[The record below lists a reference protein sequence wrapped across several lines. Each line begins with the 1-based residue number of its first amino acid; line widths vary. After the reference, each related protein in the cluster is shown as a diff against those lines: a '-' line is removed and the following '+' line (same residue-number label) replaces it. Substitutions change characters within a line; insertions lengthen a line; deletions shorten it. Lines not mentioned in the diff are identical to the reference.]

1 MLKKAPLA
9 RLKSKPRLMLAALCI
24 SALAGCAGPPAL
36 TRTEAPEP
44 AQPLYAGMG
53 MHRYPVSTR
62 IPEAQRYFDQGLV
75 LAYGFNHREAAQ
87 SFREAYRLDPECA
100 MCYWGEA
107 LVLGPNINAPM
118 TPADVPIAYR
128 SLQKAQALA
137 KSATAKEQ
145 ALISALAQRYSE
157 NAAADR
163 KPLDE
168 AYAKAMRGV
177 AARFPD
183 DADIAA
189 LFAEALMDLHPWNF
203 WTGQGKAQPWTPEIV
218 ATLERALT
226 IDADNPLANHL
237 YIHALEASPEA
248 AKALPSARRLPSLV
262 PGSGHL
268 VHMPAHIYIRIG
280 HYRDAILANQQ
291 AVKVDKDYLS
301 HAHPVEGIYTLAYV
315 PHNYHFLW
323 SAAIK
328 TGQKRLA
335 TQAAADTSAH
345 VSQDMLREPALTGT
359 LQHFLSIPLY
369 TKALF
374 GDWDEIIDEPAPPS
388 DLLYL
393 SAVWHYARGMA
404 FLRKDNVKAAQ
415 QELAHLAQILDN
427 PAIATMTLSEMNP
440 VTKILGIA
448 SEMLQGEIAALR
460 KDYVNAIAHL
470 QRAVEIEDGLNY
482 IEPKE
487 WYLPPRQVLGAVLLE
502 AGKAPEAEEAYRQDL
517 RHHPQNGWSLY
528 GLVLSLFE
536 QGKVKEAESVKKQFA
551 GVWSDADVTL
561 TGSRF

>member
-24 SALAGCAGPPAL
+24 SALAGCAGPS
-36 TRTEAPEP
+36 TQTSAPKP
-44 AQPLYAGMG
+44 GQPLYAGMG
-53 MHRYPVSTR
+53 MHRYPVSTQ
-62 IPEAQRYFDQGLV
+62 IPEAQRYFDQGLI
-75 LAYGFNHREAAQ
+75 LAYGFNHLEAARA
-87 SFREAYRLDPECA
+87 FREAYRLDPECA

-118 TPADVPIAYR
+118 APADVPIAYR

-137 KSATAKEQ
+137 ENATPKEQ

-157 NAAADR
+157 NTAADR
-163 KPLDE
+163 KSLDE

-183 DADIAA
+183 DADVLA

-203 WTGQGKAQPWTPEIV
+203 WTGQSKAQPWTPEIV

-301 HAHPVEGIYTLAYV
+301 HAHHAEGIYTLAYV

-335 TQAAADTSAH
+335 EQAAADTAAH

-374 GDWDEIIDEPAPPS
+374 GDWDGIIDEPAPPP

-393 SAVWHYARGMA
+393 TGVWHYSRGMA
-404 FLRKDNVKAAQ
+404 FLRKGNAKTAQ
-415 QELAHLAQILDN
+415 QELAHLEQILDN
-427 PAIATMTLSEMNP
+427 PAIATMALSEMNP

-448 SEMLQGEIAALR
+448 SEMLQGEIAAQR
-460 KDYVNAIAHL
+460 KDYGKAIAHL

-502 AGKAPEAEEAYRQDL
+502 AGKAPEAEQAYRQDL
-517 RHHPQNGWSLY
+517 RYHPQNGWSLY

-551 GVWSDADVTL
+551 AVWSDADVTL

>member
-1 MLKKAPLA
+1 
-9 RLKSKPRLMLAALCI
+9 
-24 SALAGCAGPPAL
+24 
-36 TRTEAPEP
+36 
-44 AQPLYAGMG
+44 
-53 MHRYPVSTR
+53 
-62 IPEAQRYFDQGLV
+62 
-75 LAYGFNHREAAQ
+75 
-87 SFREAYRLDPECA
+87 

-118 TPADVPIAYR
+118 APADVPVAYR
-128 SLQKAQALA
+128 ALKQAQALA
-137 KSATAKEQ
+137 DTATEKEQ
-145 ALISALAQRYSE
+145 TLISALAQRYQE
-157 NAAADR
+157 TAPADR

-168 AYAKAMRGV
+168 AYAKAMREV
-177 AARFPD
+177 SARFPD

-189 LFAEALMDLHPWNF
+189 LYAEALMDLHPWNF
-203 WTGQGKAQPWTPEIV
+203 WTKQGKAQPWTAEIV

-291 AVKVDKDYLS
+291 AVKVDKDYLN
-301 HAHPVEGIYTLAYV
+301 HAHHAEGIYTLAYV

-323 SAAIK
+323 AAAIK
-328 TGQKRLA
+328 TGQKQLSA
-335 TQAAADTSAH
+335 QAAADTARQ
-345 VSQDMLREPALTGT
+345 VNQDMLRTPGLSGT

-374 GDWDEIIDEPAPPS
+374 GDWNAILDEPAPPA

-393 SAVWHYARGMA
+393 TGVRHYARGMA
-404 FLRKDNVKAAQ
+404 FLRKNKAKEAR
-415 QELAHLAQILDN
+415 QELEQLEKIIHD
-427 PAIATMTLSEMNP
+427 PAIAEMTVFDLNP
-440 VTKILGIA
+440 ITKILGIGA
-448 SEMLQGEIAALR
+448 AMLHGEIAAQR
-460 KDYVNAIAHL
+460 KDYGKAIEHL

-482 IEPKE
+482 TEPKD
-487 WYLPPRQVLGAVLLE
+487 WYLPPRQALGAILLE
-502 AGKAPEAEEAYRQDL
+502 AGKAPEAEQTYRQDL
-517 RHHPQNGWSLY
+517 RDHPQNGWSLY

-551 GVWSDADVTL
+551 EVWSDADVTL

>member
-1 MLKKAPLA
+1 MFKKAPIA
-9 RLKSKPRLMLAALCI
+9 RFRLRPCRLLAALCL
-24 SALAGCAGPPAL
+24 SALAGCAGPAS

-44 AQPLYAGMG
+44 TQPLYAGMG

-62 IPEAQRYFDQGLV
+62 IPAAQRYFDQGLV
-75 LAYGFNHREAAQ
+75 LAYGFNHLEAAR
-87 SFREAYRLDPECA
+87 SFREAYRLDPACA

-118 TPADVPIAYR
+118 APADVPVAYR
-128 SLQKAQALA
+128 ALRQAQALA
-137 KSATAKEQ
+137 KNATEKEQ
-145 ALISALAQRYSE
+145 ALISALAARYRE
-157 NAAADR
+157 PAPADR
-163 KPLDE
+163 QALDE
-168 AYAKAMRGV
+168 AYAAAMRDV
-177 AARFPD
+177 SARFPN

-203 WTGQGKAQPWTPEIV
+203 WTQQGKSQPWTPEIV
-218 ATLERALT
+218 AALERALA
-226 IDADNPLANHL
+226 IDPNNPLANHL

-248 AKALPSARRLPSLV
+248 VKALPSARRLPSLV

-301 HAHPVEGIYTLAYV
+301 HAHHAEGIYTLAYV

-323 SAAIK
+323 AAAIK

-335 TQAAADTSAH
+335 SQAADDTAAH
-345 VSQDMLREPALTGT
+345 VSQDMLREPGLSGT
-359 LQHFLSIPLY
+359 LQHFAAIPLY

-374 GDWDEIIDEPAPPS
+374 GDWDAIVDEPAPPA
-388 DLLYL
+388 DLRYL
-393 SAVWHYARGMA
+393 AGVRHYARGMA
-404 FLRKDNVKAAQ
+404 FLRKDKAKAAR
-415 QELAHLAQILDN
+415 QELDLLEKIIED
-427 PAIATMTLSEMNP
+427 PAIAEMTVFDLNP
-440 VTKILGIA
+440 ITKILRIGA
-448 SEMLQGEIAALR
+448 EMLRGEIAARR
-460 KDYVNAIAHL
+460 KDYTSAIAHL
-470 QRAVEIEDGLNY
+470 QRATEIEDELNY
-482 IEPKE
+482 TEPKD
-487 WYLPPRQVLGAVLLE
+487 WYLPPRQALGAILLE
-502 AGKAPEAEEAYRQDL
+502 AGKAPGAEEVYRQDL
-517 RHHPQNGWSLY
+517 RYHPQNGWSLY

-551 GVWSDADVTL
+551 EVWSDADVTL

>member
-24 SALAGCAGPPAL
+24 SALAGCAGPS
-36 TRTEAPEP
+36 TQTSAPKP
-44 AQPLYAGMG
+44 GQPLYAGMG
-53 MHRYPVSTR
+53 MHRYPVSTQ
-62 IPEAQRYFDQGLV
+62 IPEAQRYFDQGLI
-75 LAYGFNHREAAQ
+75 LAYGFNHLEAARA
-87 SFREAYRLDPECA
+87 FREAYRLDPECA

-118 TPADVPIAYR
+118 APADVPIAYR

-137 KSATAKEQ
+137 ENATPKEQ

-157 NAAADR
+157 NTAADR
-163 KPLDE
+163 KSLDE
-168 AYAKAMRGV
+168 AYAKAMREV

-183 DADIAA
+183 DADVLA

-203 WTGQGKAQPWTPEIV
+203 WTGQSKAQPWTPEIV

-301 HAHPVEGIYTLAYV
+301 HAHHAEGIYTLAYV

-335 TQAAADTSAH
+335 EQAAADTAAH

-374 GDWDEIIDEPAPPS
+374 GDWDAIIDEPAPPP

-393 SAVWHYARGMA
+393 TGVWHYSRGMA
-404 FLRKDNVKAAQ
+404 FLRKGNAKTAQ
-415 QELAHLAQILDN
+415 QELAHLEQILDN
-427 PAIATMTLSEMNP
+427 PAIATMALSEMNP

-448 SEMLQGEIAALR
+448 SEMLQGEIAAQR
-460 KDYVNAIAHL
+460 KDYGKAIAHL

-502 AGKAPEAEEAYRQDL
+502 AGKAPEAEQAYRQDL
-517 RHHPQNGWSLY
+517 RYHPQNGWSLY

-551 GVWSDADVTL
+551 AVWSDADVTL

>member
-1 MLKKAPLA
+1 MFNKAPITRFRLRPCRLLA
-9 RLKSKPRLMLAALCI
+9 VLCI
-24 SALAGCAGPPAL
+24 SALAGCAGPAS
-36 TRTEAPEP
+36 TRTEVPESTR
-44 AQPLYAGMG
+44 PLYAGMG

-62 IPEAQRYFDQGLV
+62 ISEAQRYFDQGLV

-118 TPADVPIAYR
+118 APADVPVAYR
-128 SLQKAQALA
+128 ALQEAQALA
-137 KSATAKEQ
+137 KNATGKEQ
-145 ALISALAQRYSE
+145 ALISALAQRYRESASA
-157 NAAADR
+157 NRQA
-163 KPLDE
+163 LDE
-168 AYAKAMRGV
+168 AYAKAMREV

-203 WTGQGKAQPWTPEIV
+203 WTKQGEAQPWTAEIV
-218 ATLERALT
+218 AVLERALT
-226 IDADNPLANHL
+226 LDADNPLANHL

-248 AKALPSARRLPSLV
+248 VKALPSARRLPSLV

-301 HAHPVEGIYTLAYV
+301 HAHHAEGIYTLAYV
-315 PHNYHFLW
+315 PHNFHFLW
-323 SAAIK
+323 AAAIK
-328 TGQKRLA
+328 TGQKQLA
-335 TQAAADTSAH
+335 TQAANDTAAH
-345 VSQDMLREPALTGT
+345 VSPDMLREPALAGT
-359 LQHFLSIPLY
+359 LQHFSSIPLY

-374 GDWDEIIDEPAPPS
+374 GDWDAILDEPAPPAG
-388 DLLYL
+388 LPYL
-393 SAVWHYARGMA
+393 AGVRHYARGMA
-404 FLRKDNVKAAQ
+404 FLRKEKPKAAEK
-415 QELAHLAQILDN
+415 ELELLEKLIED
-427 PAIATMTLSEMNP
+427 PAIAEMTVFDLNP
-440 VTKILGIA
+440 ITKILGIGA
-448 SEMLQGEIAALR
+448 EMLRGEIAAQR
-460 KDYVNAIAHL
+460 KDYPSAIAHL
-470 QRAVEIEDGLNY
+470 QRAAEIEDGLNY
-482 IEPKE
+482 TEPKD
-487 WYLPPRQVLGAVLLE
+487 WYLPPRQALGAILLE
-502 AGKAPEAEEAYRQDL
+502 AGKASEAEEAYRQDL
-517 RHHPQNGWSLY
+517 RYHPQNGWSLY

-551 GVWSDADVTL
+551 EVWVDADVTL

>member
-1 MLKKAPLA
+1 MFKKAPIA
-9 RLKSKPRLMLAALCI
+9 RFGSRPRRLLAALCFFG
-24 SALAGCAGPPAL
+24 LAGCAGPAS

-87 SFREAYRLDPECA
+87 SFRAASRLDPECA

-118 TPADVPIAYR
+118 APADAPVAYR
-128 SLQKAQALA
+128 ALQQAQALA
-137 KSATAKEQ
+137 KNATDKEQ
-145 ALISALAQRYSE
+145 ALISALAQRYRE
-157 NAAADR
+157 PAPANR
-163 KPLDE
+163 QPLDE
-168 AYAKAMRGV
+168 AYAKAMREV
-177 AARFPD
+177 AAHFPD

-203 WTGQGKAQPWTPEIV
+203 WTKQGQAQPWTAEIV
-218 ATLERALT
+218 AALERALT
-226 IDADNPLANHL
+226 IDANNPLANHL

-301 HAHPVEGIYTLAYV
+301 HAHHAEGIYTLAYV

-323 SAAIK
+323 AAAIK
-328 TGQKRLA
+328 TGRKQLA
-335 TQAAADTSAH
+335 TQAADDTAAH
-345 VSQDMLREPALTGT
+345 VSQGMLREPALTGT
-359 LQHFLSIPLY
+359 LQHFSSIPLY

-374 GDWDEIIDEPAPPS
+374 GDWDAILEEAAPP
-388 DLLYL
+388 DGLPYL
-393 SAVWHYARGMA
+393 AGVRHYARGMA
-404 FLRKDNVKAAQ
+404 FLRKEKATAARR
-415 QELAHLAQILDN
+415 ELELLEKIIAD
-427 PAIATMTLSEMNP
+427 PAIAQMTVFDLNP
-440 VTKILGIA
+440 ITKILGIGA
-448 SEMLQGEIAALR
+448 EMLRGEIAARR
-460 KDYVNAIAHL
+460 KDYTSAIAHL
-470 QRAVEIEDGLNY
+470 QRAAEIEDRLNY
-482 IEPKE
+482 TEPKD
-487 WYLPPRQVLGAVLLE
+487 WYLPPRQALGAVLLE

-517 RHHPQNGWSLY
+517 HYHPQNGWSLH
-528 GLVLSLFE
+528 GLILSLFE
-536 QGKVKEAESVKKQFA
+536 QGKVTEAERVKKQFA
-551 GVWSDADVTL
+551 EIWADADVTL
-561 TGSRF
+561 AGSRF

>member
-1 MLKKAPLA
+1 MLTEAFYP
-9 RLKSKPRLMLAALCI
+9 RLKLHPLVFLAAFCI
-24 SALAGCAGPPAL
+24 SALAGCAGPSVQTAAL
-36 TRTEAPEP
+36 KPG
-44 AQPLYAGMG
+44 QPLFAGLG
-53 MHRYPVSTR
+53 THRYPVTTHIS
-62 IPEAQRYFDQGLV
+62 EAQRYFDQGLI
-75 LAYGFNHREAAQ
+75 LAYGFNHQEAAR
-87 SFREAYRLDPECA
+87 SFREAYRLDPDCA
-100 MCYWGEA
+100 LCYWGES

-118 TPADVPIAYR
+118 SPADVPAAYR
-128 SLQKAQALA
+128 SLEQAKALA
-137 KSATAKEQ
+137 QNVTPKEQ
-145 ALISALAQRYSE
+145 ALISALAKRYSQSATE
-157 NAAADR
+157 NR

-168 AYAKAMRGV
+168 AYAKAMREV

-189 LFAEALMDLHPWNF
+189 LFAESLMDLHPWNF
-203 WTGQGKAQPWTPEIV
+203 WTKRGEARPWTPEIV
-218 ATLERALT
+218 SALEHALA
-226 IDADNPLANHL
+226 IDSDNPLANHL
-237 YIHALEASPEA
+237 YIHALEASPNTS
-248 AKALPSARRLPSLV
+248 KALPSARRLPSLV

-301 HAHPVEGIYTLAYV
+301 HAHQVEGIYKLAYV

-323 SAAIK
+323 SAATK

-335 TQAAADTSAH
+335 EQAAADTATH
-345 VSQDMLREPALTGT
+345 VSQDLLREPALTGT

-374 GDWDEIIDEPAPPS
+374 GEWDAIIDEPAPPP

-393 SAVWHYARGMA
+393 TAVWHYARGMA
-404 FLRKDNVKAAQ
+404 LLRKDDVKTAQ
-415 QELAHLAQILDN
+415 QELAHLEQILDN
-427 PAIATMTLSEMNP
+427 PAILKMTLSDKNP
-440 VTKILGIA
+440 VTKILQIA
-448 SEMLQGEIAALR
+448 AEMLEGEITALR
-460 KDYVNAIAHL
+460 KDYAKAIAHL
-470 QRAVEIEDGLNY
+470 RRAVEIEDGLNY

-502 AGKAPEAEEAYRQDL
+502 AGKAREAERAYRQDL
-517 RHHPQNGWSLY
+517 RCHPQNGWSLY

-536 QGKVKEAESVKKQFA
+536 QGKMKEAEAVKKQFTE
-551 GVWSDADVTL
+551 VWRDADVTL

>member
-1 MLKKAPLA
+1 MLNKAPLA
-9 RLKSKPRLMLAALCI
+9 RLNSTPRLMLAALCI
-24 SALAGCAGPPAL
+24 SAFAGCAGPAS
-36 TRTEAPEP
+36 TRTETQEP
-44 AQPLYAGMG
+44 PQPLYAGMG

-87 SFREAYRLDPECA
+87 SFHEASRLDPECA

-118 TPADVPIAYR
+118 APADVPIAYLA
-128 SLQKAQALA
+128 LQQAQALA
-137 KSATAKEQ
+137 KNATDKEQ
-145 ALISALAQRYSE
+145 ALISALAQRYRE
-157 NAAADR
+157 TAPANR
-163 KPLDE
+163 QPLDE
-168 AYAKAMRGV
+168 AYAKAMRDV
-177 AARFPD
+177 SARFPD

-203 WTGQGKAQPWTPEIV
+203 WTKQGQARPWTAEIV

-226 IDADNPLANHL
+226 LDVDNPLANHL

-301 HAHPVEGIYTLAYV
+301 HAHHAEGIYTLAYV

-323 SAAIK
+323 AAAIK
-328 TGQKRLA
+328 TGQKQLA
-335 TQAAADTSAH
+335 TQAADDTAAH

-359 LQHFLSIPLY
+359 LQHFSSIPLY

-374 GDWDEIIDEPAPPS
+374 GDWDAILDEPAPPAG
-388 DLLYL
+388 LPYL
-393 SAVWHYARGMA
+393 AGVRHYARGMA
-404 FLRKDNVKAAQ
+404 FLRKEKPKAAE
-415 QELAHLAQILDN
+415 QELELLEKIIAD
-427 PAIATMTLSEMNP
+427 PAIAEMTVFDLNP
-440 VTKILGIA
+440 ITKILRIGA
-448 SEMLQGEIAALR
+448 EMLRGEITAQR
-460 KDYVNAIAHL
+460 KDYTSAIAHL
-470 QRAVEIEDGLNY
+470 QRAAEIEDGLNY
-482 IEPKE
+482 TEPKE
-487 WYLPPRQVLGAVLLE
+487 WYLPPRQALGAVLLE

-517 RHHPQNGWSLY
+517 RYHPQNGWSLY

-536 QGKVKEAESVKKQFA
+536 QGEVKEAESVKKQFA
-551 GVWSDADVTL
+551 AVWSDADVTL

>member
-1 MLKKAPLA
+1 MLKKASGA
-9 RLKSKPRLMLAALCI
+9 RLLLRPRLLLTSFCLA
-24 SALAGCAGPPAL
+24 ALAGCAGTPPKSV
-36 TRTEAPEP
+36 APVP
-44 AQPLYAGMG
+44 AQPLFTGLG
-53 MHRYPVSTR
+53 THRYPVTTH
-62 IPEAQRYFDQGLV
+62 IPEAQRYFDQGLI
-75 LAYGFNHREAAQ
+75 LAYGFNHLEAAR
-87 SFREAYRLDPECA
+87 SFREAYRLDPDCT

-118 TPADVPIAYR
+118 EPADVPVAYR
-128 SLQKAQALA
+128 SLEQAKALA
-137 KSATAKEQ
+137 QNATPKEQ

-157 NAAADR
+157 NATADR
-163 KPLDE
+163 KALDE
-168 AYAKAMRGV
+168 AYANAMREV

-203 WTGQGKAQPWTPEIV
+203 WTQQGKAQPWTPEIV
-218 ATLERALT
+218 ATLERALA
-226 IDADNPLANHL
+226 IDPNNPLANHL
-237 YIHALEASPEA
+237 YIHALEASPNA

-301 HAHPVEGIYTLAYV
+301 HAHHAEGIYKLAYV

-323 SAAIK
+323 SAATK

-335 TQAAADTSAH
+335 EQAAADTAAH

-374 GDWDEIIDEPAPPS
+374 GDWDAIIDEPAPPS

-393 SAVWHYARGMA
+393 TVVWHYARGMA
-404 FLRKDNVKAAQ
+404 FLRKDDIKTAQ
-415 QELAHLAQILDN
+415 QEFAHLKQILDN
-427 PAIATMTLSEMNP
+427 PAIATMTLSDMNP
-440 VTKILGIA
+440 VKKILEIA
-448 SEMLQGEIAALR
+448 SEMLQGEIAAQR
-460 KDYVNAIAHL
+460 KDYPKAIAHL
-470 QRAVEIEDGLNY
+470 QHAVEIEDRLNY

-487 WYLPPRQVLGAVLLE
+487 WYLPPLQVLGAVLLE
-502 AGKAPEAEEAYRQDL
+502 AEKAREAERIYRQDL
-517 RHHPQNGWSLY
+517 RYHPQNGWSLY

-551 GVWSDADVTL
+551 EVWSDADVML

>member
-1 MLKKAPLA
+1 MLNKAPLA
-9 RLKSKPRLMLAALCI
+9 RLKSTPRLMLAALCI
-24 SALAGCAGPPAL
+24 SALAGCAGPS
-36 TRTEAPEP
+36 TQTSAPKP
-44 AQPLYAGMG
+44 GQPLYAGLG
-53 MHRYPVSTR
+53 MHRYPVSTQ
-62 IPEAQRYFDQGLV
+62 IPEAQRYFDQGLI
-75 LAYGFNHREAAQ
+75 LAYGFNHLEAARA
-87 SFREAYRLDPECA
+87 FREAYRLDPECA

-118 TPADVPIAYR
+118 APADVPIAYR

-137 KSATAKEQ
+137 ENATPKEQ

-157 NAAADR
+157 NTAADR
-163 KPLDE
+163 KSLDE
-168 AYAKAMRGV
+168 AYAKAMSEV

-183 DADIAA
+183 DADVLA

-203 WTGQGKAQPWTPEIV
+203 WTGQSKAQPWTPEIV

-301 HAHPVEGIYTLAYV
+301 HAHHAEGIYTLAYV

-335 TQAAADTSAH
+335 EQAAADTAAH

-374 GDWDEIIDEPAPPS
+374 GDWDAIIDEHAPPP

-393 SAVWHYARGMA
+393 TGVWHYSRGMA
-404 FLRKDNVKAAQ
+404 FLRKGKAKTAQ
-415 QELAHLAQILDN
+415 QELAHLEQILDN
-427 PAIATMTLSEMNP
+427 PAIATMALSEMNP

-448 SEMLQGEIAALR
+448 SEMLQGEIAAQR
-460 KDYVNAIAHL
+460 KDYGKSIAHL

-502 AGKAPEAEEAYRQDL
+502 AGKAPEAEQAYRQDL
-517 RHHPQNGWSLY
+517 RYHPQNGWSLY

-551 GVWSDADVTL
+551 AVWSDADVTL

>member
-1 MLKKAPLA
+1 MLLKAPIA
-9 RLKSKPRLMLAALCI
+9 RPKSRPRLILAALCF
-24 SALAGCAGPPAL
+24 SAIASCAGTPPKS
-36 TRTEAPEP
+36 TAPAP
-44 AQPLYAGMG
+44 AQPLFTGLG
-53 MHRYPVSTR
+53 SHSYPVTTQN
-62 IPEAQRYFDQGLV
+62 PEVQRYFDQGLI
-75 LAYGFNHREAAQ
+75 LAYGFNHLEAAR
-87 SFREAYRLDPECA
+87 SFREAYRLDPACA
-100 MCYWGEA
+100 LCYWGEA

-118 TPADVPIAYR
+118 APADVPIAYR
-128 SLQKAQALA
+128 SLQQAQTLA
-137 KSATAKEQ
+137 RKATAKEQ
-145 ALISALAQRYSE
+145 ALISALAKRYSQ
-157 NAAADR
+157 NAAANR
-163 KPLDE
+163 NPLDE
-168 AYAKAMRGV
+168 AYAKAMREV

-189 LFAEALMDLHPWNF
+189 LLAEALMDLHPWNF
-203 WTGQGKAQPWTPEIV
+203 WTQQGKAQPWTPEIV
-218 ATLERALT
+218 ATLEHALAT
-226 IDADNPLANHL
+226 DPNNPLANHL

-291 AVKVDKDYLS
+291 AVKVDKDYLG

-335 TQAAADTSAH
+335 EQAAADTAAH
-345 VSQDMLREPALTGT
+345 VSQNMLREPALTGT
-359 LQHFLSIPLY
+359 LQHFSAIPLY

-374 GDWDEIIDEPAPPS
+374 GDWDAIIDEPAPS
-388 DLLYL
+388 TDLLYL
-393 SAVWHYARGMA
+393 TGVWHYARGMA
-404 FLRKDNVKAAQ
+404 FLRKQDIKTAQ
-415 QELAHLAQILDN
+415 QELAHLEQILNN
-427 PAIATMTLSEMNP
+427 PAIATMTLSDMNP

-448 SEMLQGEIAALR
+448 SEMLQGEIAAQR

-470 QRAVEIEDGLNY
+470 QRAVETEDGLNY

-487 WYLPPRQVLGAVLLE
+487 WYLPPRQTLGAVLLE
-502 AGKAPEAEEAYRQDL
+502 AGKSPEAEQAYRQDL
-517 RHHPQNGWSLY
+517 RYHPQNGWSLY

-536 QGKVKEAESVKKQFA
+536 QGKVKEAESMKKQFA
-551 GVWSDADVTL
+551 EVWSDADVRL